1 MPGKLEMPIS
11 LASTDKLAALK
22 ALPAA
27 ESQSFHVDSPEPGC
41 SGVTAFEEDQ
51 YIDVLFGAFAAT
63 VVLQE
68 LQVDRKQATELA
80 RSRLAALTPPFACSD
95 EEWEAILEPRA
106 WEFLVHQELKAR
118 GAKDF
123 EVVRVRVEKN
133 KTIVLDSR
141 TPHAGTPPPH
151 APRRTLPAARPPP
164 HADSRTPLAGTPWTG
179 KPGCKRLFKGHFY
192 GFREDL
198 LKRNRV
204 NLTEKDELTT
214 VDLCDNDH
222 FPIFSWAQRGAA
234 GPLFAQ

>member
-63 VVLQE
+63 VVSQE
-68 LQVDRKQATELA
+68 LRVDRKQATELA

-106 WEFLVHQELKAR
+106 WGFLVHQELKAR

-141 TPHAGTPPPH
+141 TPH
-151 APRRTLPAARPPP
+151 
-164 HADSRTPLAGTPWTG
+164 AGTPWTG

>member
-27 ESQSFHVDSPEPGC
+27 ESQSFHADSPEPGC

-141 TPHAGTPPPH
+141 TPHAGTP
-151 APRRTLPAARPPP
+151 
-164 HADSRTPLAGTPWTG
+164 WTG
-179 KPGCKRLFKGHFY
+179 KSGCKRLVKGHFY